1 MSKENKE
8 ELSFFQEG
16 LNEIDDNVEFL
27 DEEEIK
33 KKRKENEDDK

>member
-27 DEEEIK
+27 DEEELK
-33 KKRKENEDDK
+33 KKRKEKEDDK